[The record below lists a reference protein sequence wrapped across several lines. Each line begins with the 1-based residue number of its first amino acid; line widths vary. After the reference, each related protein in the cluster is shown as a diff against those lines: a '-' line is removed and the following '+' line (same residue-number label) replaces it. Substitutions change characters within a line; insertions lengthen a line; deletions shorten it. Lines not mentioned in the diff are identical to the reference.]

1 MLNKIIN
8 IGFLGYAKFFW
19 GRFVYRGNLAGLLG
33 TTSLAANQIA
43 LSLASLT
50 FMFAMGLSVA
60 VTIRVGNQKGLMD
73 YVKLQLVARSIFY

>member
-1 MLNKIIN
+1 MQM
-8 IGFLGYAKFFW
+8 FFEVGLFTGAIW
-19 GRFVYRGNLAGLLG
+19 LSGLLG
-33 TTSLAANQIA
+33 TTSLANQIA